1 MKTPTLILTGALALA
16 AFVPSL
22 PRQDVQSPG
31 SIATTGKAV
40 VMVVPDEIILT
51 LGVETQ
57 DQRLSVAK
65 TQNDARVRKVIAAA
79 QAHGVAAQHIQ
90 TDFIHIEPVYD
101 DYYDRIEDPIG
112 YRVGKTIV
120 ITLRDTSQFDG
131 LLSDALQAGANY
143 VHGIEFRTTELR
155 KYRDQARELAIQA
168 AQEKAAALA
177 KAAGRSLG
185 AATSISEGYSG
196 WWSSYGSWW
205 GSSWRG
211 APLQNVIQES
221 GGAAFVSEG
230 GTAPGQIRVEASIS
244 VTFELR

>member
-1 MKTPTLILTGALALA
+1 MKTLTFMLTGALALA

-22 PRQDVQSPG
+22 ARQDAQPPG
-31 SIATTGKAV
+31 SIATTGEAV

-90 TDFIHIEPVYD
+90 TDFISIEPVYD
-101 DYYDRIEDPIG
+101 DYVDRIEDPIG

-120 ITLRDTSQFDG
+120 ITLRDMSQFDG
-131 LLSDALQAGANY
+131 LLADALQAGANY

-185 AATSISEGYSG
+185 TATSISEGYSG
-196 WWSSYGSWW
+196 WSSSYGRWRA
-205 GSSWRG
+205 SWRG
-211 APLQNVIQES
+211 ASSQNVIQES

>member
-1 MKTPTLILTGALALA
+1 MKTLTFMLTGALALA

-22 PRQDVQSPG
+22 ARQDAQPPG
-31 SIATTGKAV
+31 SIATNGEAV

-90 TDFIHIEPVYD
+90 TDFISIEPVYD
-101 DYYDRIEDPIG
+101 DYVDRIEDPIG

-120 ITLRDTSQFDG
+120 ITLRDMSQFDG
-131 LLSDALQAGANY
+131 LLADALQAGANY

-155 KYRDQARELAIQA
+155 KYRDQARELAIRA
-168 AQEKAAALA
+168 ASEKAAALA

-185 AATSISEGYSG
+185 TS
-196 WWSSYGSWW
+196 
-205 GSSWRG
+205 
-211 APLQNVIQES
+211 AP
-221 GGAAFVSEG
+221 
-230 GTAPGQIRVEASIS
+230 
-244 VTFELR
+244 